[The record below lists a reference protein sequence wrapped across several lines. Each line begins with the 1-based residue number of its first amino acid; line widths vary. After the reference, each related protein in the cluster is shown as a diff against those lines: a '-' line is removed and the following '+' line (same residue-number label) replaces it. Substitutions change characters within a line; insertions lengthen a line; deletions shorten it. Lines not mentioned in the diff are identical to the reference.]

1 MVHLFGMKT
10 IIQVA
15 ALRDHEKRL
24 READAERDHQ
34 IDSLRNKRDDLEK
47 ELESLQY
54 VFWFYESGR
63 VKFES
68 MNNYAHFNTSF
79 NSFQLK

>member
-1 MVHLFGMKT
+1 MIKCYGFEFRYDFCTKFEISLYVLSLMVHLFGMKT

-34 IDSLRNKRDDLEK
+34 ISSVRFLILRKWTRK
-47 ELESLQY
+47 I
-54 VFWFYESGR
+54 
-63 VKFES
+63 
-68 MNNYAHFNTSF
+68 
-79 NSFQLK
+79 